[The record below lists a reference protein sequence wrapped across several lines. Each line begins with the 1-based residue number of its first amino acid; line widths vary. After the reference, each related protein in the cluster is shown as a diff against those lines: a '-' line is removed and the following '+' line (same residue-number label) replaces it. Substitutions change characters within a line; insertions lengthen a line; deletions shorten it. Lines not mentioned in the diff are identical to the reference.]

1 MYPWGGPPRVSSRG
15 QSSPRDLAP
24 PITFFQPVGK
34 TPARTRRESF
44 QFCSVLLFK
53 MVSSL
58 SSIVLYS
65 MPIAILFE
73 SLKMLWHLPIRQ
85 DCLRALFRRCGW
97 KELRDWAKTLPW
109 DHPVARSLDK
119 EVHRRKMAGESLSF
133 VLCLECGFFFF
144 LIPLFVIP
152 RCIPTL

>member
-1 MYPWGGPPRVSSRG
+1 M
-15 QSSPRDLAP
+15 
-24 PITFFQPVGK
+24 VG
-34 TPARTRRESF
+34 T
-44 QFCSVLLFK
+44 
-53 MVSSL
+53 L

-65 MPIAILFE
+65 MPVAILFE
-73 SLKMLWHLPIRQ
+73 TLKTIWHLPGLKQ

-109 DHPVARSLDK
+109 DHPVARKLDQ

-133 VLCLECGFFFF
+133 VLCPGVGFFSY
-144 LIPLFVIP
+144 PFVVRP

>member
-1 MYPWGGPPRVSSRG
+1 
-15 QSSPRDLAP
+15 
-24 PITFFQPVGK
+24 
-34 TPARTRRESF
+34 
-44 QFCSVLLFK
+44 

-109 DHPVARSLDK
+109 DHPVARKLDQ
-119 EVHRRKMAGESLSF
+119 EVHRRKMAGEYHW
-133 VLCLECGFFFF
+133 FFFF
-144 LIPLFVIP
+144 ARVWVFFPYTPSSFFLDVFPGLDFMRQCLWPVDLCLCPRRARLNWATRFWVP
-152 RCIPTL
+152 RCCCRFSQ